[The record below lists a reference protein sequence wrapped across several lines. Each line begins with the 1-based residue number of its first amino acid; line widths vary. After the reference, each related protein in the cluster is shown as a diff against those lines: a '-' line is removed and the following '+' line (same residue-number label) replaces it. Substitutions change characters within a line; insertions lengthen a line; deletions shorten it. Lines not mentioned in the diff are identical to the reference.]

1 MYFRQVAKNYFG
13 NAFNPTS
20 IIKYSTQNALPY
32 NAIPGPKR
40 IPFIGMLNDI
50 MLLGKPAELHL
61 RMSQYHD
68 LYGDIFRLKIGS
80 QNTIF
85 VRDPSLMRKTFQH
98 EGQFPRHPLPE
109 SWIHFNK
116 KFDYQRG
123 LFFMDGKEWL
133 QSRQFFNKPL
143 LKDFSWMKMPI
154 RNVCAAKV
162 MEIKT
167 SCDDNSVAK
176 NIEPFLYKWS
186 VEVVLSVML
195 GTSFQQCQKSKVFRD
210 LVDEFSKEVYKIFR
224 CSAELMNIPPG
235 IAERMNLRSWKEF
248 EEIIPKTVKLA
259 TSIIEFGTQHTNQ
272 DDGLL
277 HMMARMDQ
285 SLMMR
290 IFVDFVIAAGDTTA
304 FATVWALYLLASN
317 QRVQNTVRKNID
329 DAACLESSAIKG
341 VVREALRLYPVAPF
355 VGRFIDSD
363 ALFCGYKIPKETL
376 ILLSLYSAGRDSR
389 FFCASNEF
397 DPFRWQRTNSEN
409 RIISA
414 TPSASLPFAM
424 GARSCIGKKIAQLQM
439 YYLIS
444 MILMRYQV
452 DLPKQHPEVKPVLKL
467 VTVPNVPV
475 NLIFKPLSL

>member
-1 MYFRQVAKNYFG
+1 MYSRQVVRNYFG
-13 NAFNPTS
+13 NVFNPTS
-20 IIKYSTQNALPY
+20 IIKYSTHNALPY
-32 NAIPGPKR
+32 DAIPGPKR

-68 LYGDIFRLKIGS
+68 LYGDMFRLKIGP
-80 QNTIF
+80 QNAIF

-98 EGQFPRHPLPE
+98 EGQFPKHPLPE

-116 KFDYQRG
+116 KFNYQRG

-143 LKDFSWMKMPI
+143 LKDFSWMKIPI
-154 RNVCAAKV
+154 QKVCAAKV

-195 GTSFQQCQKSKVFRD
+195 GTSFQQCQKSKMFRD

-224 CSAELMNIPPG
+224 CSAELMNIPPV
-235 IAERMNLRSWKEF
+235 IAERMSLRSWKEF

-259 TSIIEFGTQHTNQ
+259 TSIIEFGTQNSNQ

-317 QRVQNTVRKNID
+317 HRVQND
-329 DAACLESSAIKG
+329 
-341 VVREALRLYPVAPF
+341 
-355 VGRFIDSD
+355 
-363 ALFCGYKIPKETL
+363 TL

-439 YYLIS
+439 YYLLS
-444 MILMRYQV
+444 MILMQYQV